1 MQNFDFGC
9 GVKIMSNQRKV
20 ICFMSL
26 IFLGL
31 LVGMVCLWADI
42 NPPEDRIKDKSSESV
57 FFCNNSNNHIDIQT
71 GSNCASYATAYVL
84 RSLGEQTDGEDII
97 PEMNRIFG
105 FVPAKSIIQV
115 LKNHGYVANAYSGNI
130 DTLKQRLTNGVPIIV
145 FISIPGDTHYAVVV
159 GYDEQSIYL
168 VDSLVENEE
177 IDMSSYNR
185 KVSNEEFEKIWRTDT
200 ILTDNIYIVIDNLQ

>member
-1 MQNFDFGC
+1 M
-9 GVKIMSNQRKV
+9 
-20 ICFMSL
+20 
-26 IFLGL
+26 GL

-105 FVPAKSIIQV
+105 FVSVKSIIQV
-115 LKNHGYVANAYSGNI
+115 LKNQGYVANAYSGNI

-168 VDSLVENEE
+168 VDSLVENE
-177 IDMSSYNR
+177 DMSSYNR

>member
-1 MQNFDFGC
+1 
-9 GVKIMSNQRKV
+9 MSNQRKV
-20 ICFMSL
+20 ICLMCL
-26 IFLGL
+26 IFFGL
-31 LVGMVCLWADI
+31 LAGIDYFWAGI
-42 NPPEDRIKDKSSESV
+42 NPPKDRIKDKDSASV

-71 GSNCASYATAYVL
+71 GNNCASYATAYVL

-105 FVPAKSIIQV
+105 FVPVKSIIQV
-115 LKNHGYVANAYSGNI
+115 LKNQGYVANAYSGNI

-168 VDSLVENEE
+168 VDSFVENED

>member
-1 MQNFDFGC
+1 M
-9 GVKIMSNQRKV
+9 
-20 ICFMSL
+20 
-26 IFLGL
+26 
-31 LVGMVCLWADI
+31 
-42 NPPEDRIKDKSSESV
+42 
-57 FFCNNSNNHIDIQT
+57 
-71 GSNCASYATAYVL
+71 
-84 RSLGEQTDGEDII
+84 
-97 PEMNRIFG
+97 
-105 FVPAKSIIQV
+105 
-115 LKNHGYVANAYSGNI
+115 ANAYSGNI

-168 VDSLVENEE
+168 VDSFVENED

>member
-1 MQNFDFGC
+1 M
-9 GVKIMSNQRKV
+9 
-20 ICFMSL
+20 
-26 IFLGL
+26 
-31 LVGMVCLWADI
+31 
-42 NPPEDRIKDKSSESV
+42 
-57 FFCNNSNNHIDIQT
+57 HH
-71 GSNCASYATAYVL
+71 ATAYVL

-105 FVPAKSIIQV
+105 FVPVKSIIQV
-115 LKNHGYVANAYSGNI
+115 LKNQGY
-130 DTLKQRLTNGVPIIV
+130 
-145 FISIPGDTHYAVVV
+145 VV

-168 VDSLVENEE
+168 VDSFVENED

>member
-1 MQNFDFGC
+1 M
-9 GVKIMSNQRKV
+9 KLMSKQRKV
-20 ICFMSL
+20 MWLMSL

-31 LVGMVCLWADI
+31 LAGIDYFFARI
-42 NPPEDRIKDKSSESV
+42 NPPKDRIKDKDSASV

-71 GSNCASYATAYVL
+71 GNNCASYATAYVL

-115 LKNHGYVANAYSGNI
+115 LKNHGYVANAYSGNV

-145 FISIPGDTHYAVVV
+145 FIAVPGDTHYAVVV
-159 GYDEQSIYL
+159 GYDEQNFYL
-168 VDSLVENEE
+168 VDSLVENED
-177 IDMSSYNR
+177 IDIGSYNR
-185 KVSNEEFEKIWRTDT
+185 KVSREEFEKIWRTDT
-200 ILTDNIYIVIDNLQ
+200 ILSDNIYIVIDNLQ

>member
-1 MQNFDFGC
+1 
-9 GVKIMSNQRKV
+9 MSNQRKV
-20 ICFMSL
+20 ICLMSL
-26 IFLGL
+26 IFFGL
-31 LVGMVCLWADI
+31 LAGIDYFLAGI
-42 NPPEDRIKDKSSESV
+42 NPPKDRIKDKDSASV

-71 GSNCASYATAYVL
+71 GNNCASYATAYVL
-84 RSLGEQTDGEDII
+84 RSLGEQTDGEDIV

-105 FVPAKSIIQV
+105 FVSVKSIIQV
-115 LKNHGYVANAYSGNI
+115 LKNQGYVANAYSGNI

-168 VDSLVENEE
+168 VDSFAENED